1 MTDPAVLSDDPSA
14 APLRPRRHAPIADG
28 LARLIGQQIAEGVYR
43 PGDKLPS
50 LREMAQLHGYAK
62 NTVVVA
68 FEILVAQGLVAPRRG
83 AGFYVTPQARA
94 PRRPDEEPGQLSRAM
109 DIVWLMREQLKTQ
122 PDAVAA
128 GDGFP
133 PVEWLADM
141 RMDRY
146 QQRVTR
152 TGLGA
157 LFRYGSRFGYRPL
170 RESLVRKLGDVGI
183 SAAPSQLVLTHGA
196 NEAMDLVIRY
206 FLQPGAVALVD
217 DPGYYPLFGK
227 LKLAG
232 VRMVGVPRLPDGPDL
247 AALESS
253 LQRDKPRLFFT
264 QSLAHNPTGSDLS
277 PAKAYKLLQLAERHN
292 LLIVENDPL
301 ADFKPTSAV
310 RLAALDQLE
319 RTLYLGSF
327 SKSFSAALRVGFI
340 ACGSA
345 LASDLADLKALVH
358 VSSSEYSE
366 RMVDVMLREGHYARH
381 LARLR
386 HRLETATAQALD
398 VLDRLGARV
407 FTRPASSL
415 YLWCAFPGIDDSL
428 RLAAGLMPARVIMA
442 PGRVFSVDTGAVSP
456 WTRCNVGAVIEPKF
470 ESRVGDFLGRR
481 GDG

>member
-1 MTDPAVLSDDPSA
+1 MLDSGS
-14 APLRPRRHAPIADG
+14 RPRRAAPIAES
-28 LARLIGQQIAEGVYR
+28 LAALIGKQIADGVYR

-50 LREMAQLHGYAK
+50 LRELAQLHRYAK

-68 FEILVAQGLVAPRRG
+68 FEMLVAQGLVEPRRG
-83 AGFYVTPQARA
+83 SGFYVSEQALQHKPA
-94 PRRPDEEPGQLSRAM
+94 DEESGQLSRAM

-122 PDAVAA
+122 PDAVQA

-133 PVEWLADM
+133 PVEWLSDM

-146 QQRVTR
+146 QQKVTR
-152 TGLGA
+152 TGLGT

-170 RESLVRKLGDVGI
+170 RESLTRKLGDIGI
-183 SAAPSQLVLTHGA
+183 SAEPSQLVLTHGA

-206 FLQPGAVALVD
+206 FLQPGAAALVD

-232 VRMVGVPRLPDGPDL
+232 VRMIGVPRLPDGPDL
-247 AALESS
+247 AVLEAR

-277 PAKAYKLLQLAERHN
+277 PAKAYKLLQLAERYN
-292 LLIVENDPL
+292 LIIVENDPL

-319 RTLYLGSF
+319 RVVYLGSF

-340 ACGSA
+340 ACGAA
-345 LASDLADLKALVH
+345 LASDLADLKALIH

-366 RMVDVMLREGHYARH
+366 RMVDVMLRDGHYERH
-381 LARLR
+381 LVRLR
-386 HRLETATAQALD
+386 QRLEAATGQALQ
-398 VLDRLGARV
+398 VLNALNARV
-407 FTRPASSL
+407 FTRPGSSL
-415 YLWCAFPGIDDSL
+415 YLWCAFPGVENSL
-428 RLAAGLMPARVIMA
+428 SLAAELMPQKVIMA
-442 PGRVFSVDTGAVSP
+442 PGRVFSVDPGAPSP
-456 WTRCNVGAVIEPKF
+456 WSRCNVGAIIAPRFQTTLAAVLQAPRAA
-470 ESRVGDFLGRR
+470 SDAA
-481 GDG
+481 DA